1 MNILECNSCGA
12 KVDADVSV
20 IAPVTASLKPGETV
34 PHGTCACGGHLHQV
48 KFSNFSDAL
57 EVAGL
62 PSNRAQ
68 CIRYSM
74 LRMHQSFTACDLSNR
89 KKLKELLGSQFV
101 RTLENLGRAE
111 DLNSNLIGEQK

>member
-12 KVDADVSV
+12 KVDADVSI
-20 IAPVTASLKPGETV
+20 IAPVTENLKAGETV
-34 PHGTCACGGHLHQV
+34 PHGICDCGGHLHQV

-62 PSNRAQ
+62 PTNRAQ

-74 LRMHQSFTACDLSNR
+74 LRMHQSFAACDLSNR
-89 KKLKELLGSQFV
+89 KKLKDLLGSQFV
-101 RTLENLGRAE
+101 MTLETLGRAE
-111 DLNSNLIGEQK
+111 DLNSNLMEDRG